1 MDTSSSTVVRA
12 EEFGTLADGAVVHR
26 WTLERDGTRVRVLTY
41 GGIVQSVEVPG
52 RDGVRAQVALGLPDL
67 AGYVAFPGPYLGA
80 LVGRYAN
87 RIGGARFELDG
98 RTHRLTRNEG
108 RNHVHGGA
116 RGFDKRVWRAREVAE
131 GVELSLVSED
141 GEEGFPG
148 RLTVSAAYTLD
159 EGGALRIA
167 YRATTDA
174 PTVLN
179 LTNHTYWNLAGVDAD
194 GGAGTGPGTPAGVDA
209 DTGADATAGARTDPG
224 PEGSGALG
232 QVLRI
237 AAGRI
242 TPVDGESLPT
252 GAFLPV
258 DGTRFDFREPRP
270 LGPGYDHNFVLD
282 GPDGADAGPAA
293 ELHDPRSGRIL
304 TVTTTEPGLQLYTA
318 DHFDGRPFGPCAG
331 IALETQHFPDSPN
344 RPGFPSTVLRPGEE
358 FVSTTVYGFGVR

>member
-1 MDTSSSTVVRA
+1 MVTGSGTATATED
-12 EEFGTLADGAVVHR
+12 FGTLADGTPVHR

-41 GGIVQSVEVPG
+41 GGIVQSVEVPD
-52 RDGVRAQVALGLPDL
+52 RDGARAGVALGLPDL
-67 AGYVAFPGPYLGA
+67 AGYETFTGPYFGA

-98 RTHRLTRNEG
+98 RTHRLTPNEG
-108 RNHVHGGA
+108 RNQVHGGA
-116 RGFDKRVWRAREVAE
+116 RGFDKRVWRAREVAG

-148 RLTVSAAYTLD
+148 RLAVSAAYTLD
-159 EGGALRIA
+159 EGGALRIT

-179 LTNHTYWNLAGVDAD
+179 LTNHTYWNLAGD
-194 GGAGTGPGTPAGVDA
+194 
-209 DTGADATAGARTDPG
+209 
-224 PEGSGALG
+224 GSGSALG

-242 TPVDGESLPT
+242 TPADAESLPT

-258 DGTRFDFREPRP
+258 AGTRFDFREPVP
-270 LGPGYDHNFVLD
+270 VGAGYDHNFVLD
-282 GPDGADAGPAA
+282 GTGPAA
-293 ELHDPRSGRIL
+293 ELYDAASGRVL

-344 RPGFPSTVLRPGEE
+344 RPEFPSTVLRPGEE
-358 FVSTTVYGFGVR
+358 SVSTTVYGFTVR

>member
-1 MDTSSSTVVRA
+1 MDTGSSTVMHA

-41 GGIVQSVEVPG
+41 GGIVQSVEAPG
-52 RDGVRAQVALGLPDL
+52 RDGVRAGVALGLPDL
-67 AGYVAFPGPYLGA
+67 AGYETYSGPYFGA

-87 RIGGARFELDG
+87 RIGGACFELDG
-98 RTHRLTRNEG
+98 QTHRVTRNEG

-116 RGFDKRVWRAREVAE
+116 RGFDKRVWQAREVTD

-148 RLTVSAAYTLD
+148 HLTISAAYTLD

-179 LTNHTYWNLAGVDAD
+179 LTNHTYWNLAGDD
-194 GGAGTGPGTPAGVDA
+194 S
-209 DTGADATAGARTDPG
+209 
-224 PEGSGALG
+224 GSALG

-237 AAGRI
+237 VAGRI
-242 TPVDGESLPT
+242 TPADAESLPT
-252 GAFLPV
+252 GEFLPV
-258 DGTRFDFREPRP
+258 DGTRFDFREPKP
-270 LGPGYDHNFVLD
+270 VGAGYDHNFVLD
-282 GPDGADAGPAA
+282 GAGPGPAA
-293 ELHDPRSGRIL
+293 ELYDAASGRVL
-304 TVTTTEPGLQLYTA
+304 TVTTTEPGMQLYTA

-344 RPGFPSTVLRPGEE
+344 RPEFPSTVLRPGEE
-358 FVSTTVYGFGVR
+358 YVSTTVYGFAVR

>member
-1 MDTSSSTVVRA
+1 MVTGSGTAIRTED
-12 EEFGTLADGAVVHR
+12 FGILADDTPVHR

-41 GGIVQSVEVPG
+41 GGIVQSVEVPD
-52 RDGVRAQVALGLPDL
+52 RDGVRAGVALGLPDL
-67 AGYVAFPGPYLGA
+67 AGYETFSGPYFGA

-108 RNHVHGGA
+108 RNQVHGGA
-116 RGFDKRVWRAREVAE
+116 RGFDKRVWRAREVAD

-148 RLTVSAAYTLD
+148 RLAVSAAYTLD

-179 LTNHTYWNLAGVDAD
+179 LTNHTYWNLAGDD
-194 GGAGTGPGTPAGVDA
+194 S
-209 DTGADATAGARTDPG
+209 
-224 PEGSGALG
+224 GSALG

-242 TPVDGESLPT
+242 TPADAESLPT
-252 GAFLPV
+252 GEFLPV
-258 DGTRFDFREPRP
+258 DGTRFDFREP
-270 LGPGYDHNFVLD
+270 GPVGAGYDHNFVLD
-282 GPDGADAGPAA
+282 GAGTGPAA
-293 ELHDPRSGRIL
+293 ELYDAASGRVL

-344 RPGFPSTVLRPGEE
+344 RPAFPSTVLRPGEE
-358 FVSTTVYGFGVR
+358 FVSTTVYGFTVR